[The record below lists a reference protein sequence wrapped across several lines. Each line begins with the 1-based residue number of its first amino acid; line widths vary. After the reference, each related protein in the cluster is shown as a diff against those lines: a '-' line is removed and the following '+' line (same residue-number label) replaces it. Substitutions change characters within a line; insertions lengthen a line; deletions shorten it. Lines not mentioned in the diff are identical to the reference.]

1 MTATPNIELAERV
14 LRNILT
20 FPEEH
25 NQENWFE
32 VVNLDFLPEEGF
44 ESTVNED
51 GSAFESHQITLNS
64 MKEGSCGTSACV
76 AGWAAL
82 EEGWKVKYKQYFAPD
97 GNFSSLYD
105 VYNPAGELVQADIS
119 GPEFEEAGKEA
130 LGISD
135 SDASILFFTM
145 DEREAIISLYSLV
158 KAGSIH
164 ALSLWDVAEMLG
176 VPFDEGAA
184 ADPDDDEAYFDLVGE
199 VVETLRRDINRPAE
213 VPAPK
218 AELAGL
224 SL

>member
-25 NQENWFE
+25 NQDNWFE
-32 VVNLDFLPEEGF
+32 VVNPDILPGEGF

-51 GSAFESHQITLNS
+51 GSAFESYQITVNS

-82 EEGWKVKYKQYFAPD
+82 EEGWKVKYKQHFVPD
-97 GNFSSLYD
+97 GNFSPLYD
-105 VYNPAGELVQADIS
+105 VYNPAGELVQADVR
-119 GPEFEEAGKEA
+119 GPEFEEAGQEA
-130 LGISD
+130 LGISA
-135 SDASILFFTM
+135 SDANILFFTM
-145 DEREAIISLYSLV
+145 DEREAIVSLYSLV

-176 VPFDEGAA
+176 VPFGEDAESY
-184 ADPDDDEAYFDLVGE
+184 DDDAYFDVVGE
-199 VVETLRRDINRPAE
+199 VVETLRRDFSRPAE
-213 VPAPK
+213 VLAPK
-218 AELAGL
+218 TELADL